1 MTDFNAS
8 YTGLRLDILKYVVGK
23 NNVVLDVGCATGTN
37 GRYMLENKL
46 ATIVYGIEFQ
56 KEMAIEAAKSIT
68 KIFQGNLDNIE
79 FRKVILTESPQF
91 DYILFGDIL
100 EHLNDP
106 ENVLKELTKNLKPG
120 GKVIISLPNV
130 AHIELFVQVYIK
142 GTWPK
147 NQRGI
152 FDRTHLRWFT
162 RKDAFLMVENC
173 SLKVIKYER
182 NFRAR
187 DAIGSTFNWKYKM
200 LKWLNKD
207 WVTFQH
213 ILICTNEI

>member
-1 MTDFNAS
+1 MIDFNTS
-8 YTGLRLDILKYVVGK
+8 YIGLRLDILKYVVGK

-37 GRYMLENKL
+37 GRYLLENKL

-56 KEMAIEAAKSIT
+56 KEMAIEAAKSNT
-68 KIFQGNLDNIE
+68 RIFQGNIENIE

-100 EHLNDP
+100 EHLIDP

-147 NQRGI
+147 NPRGI

-173 SLKVIKYER
+173 SLKVIKHER

-200 LKWLNKD
+200 IKWLNKD

>member
-8 YTGLRLDILKYVVGK
+8 YTGFRLDILKYVVGK

-56 KEMAIEAAKSIT
+56 KEMAIEAAKSNT

-79 FRKVILTESPQF
+79 FRKVILSESPQF

-147 NQRGI
+147 NLRGI

-173 SLKVIKYER
+173 SLKVIKYKR

-200 LKWLNKD
+200 IKWLNKD

>member
-1 MTDFNAS
+1 MIDFNTS
-8 YTGLRLDILKYVVGK
+8 YIGLRLDILKYVVGK

-46 ATIVYGIEFQ
+46 ARIVYGIEFQ
-56 KEMAIEAAKSIT
+56 KGMAIEAAKSNT

-100 EHLNDP
+100 EHLIDP

-147 NQRGI
+147 NPRGI
-152 FDRTHLRWFT
+152 FDCTHLRWFT
-162 RKDAFLMVENC
+162 RKDANLLVENC

-187 DAIGSTFNWKYKM
+187 DRIGSTFNWKYKM
-200 LKWLNKD
+200 IKWLNKD